1 MRGIHLVATDLDG
14 TFLRDD
20 KTISSANLEALQQ
33 LRDRGVVTVA
43 ATGRNLFKIHEVI
56 PQEVPFDYYVFSSG
70 AGVFDKQK
78 EAHIFGQNL
87 PKESALKL
95 IRYFMA
101 EDLNFHAF
109 WPVPFNHKLWYYRG
123 SEICHEFERY
133 FAFHNSRAYELP
145 AGGEIDSDICQFLV
159 VIPFDE
165 IRFLK
170 MKTYIEQLCPMA
182 RVIRSSSPLHTNYIW
197 LEIFHKDV
205 SKGNG
210 VLHLCNL
217 LGIDPR
223 QTLGIGND
231 YNDIDLLEFTAHA
244 FVTNNAPEII
254 KKQYVLVPSNEEDA
268 FAHVIEKFVQE

>member
-1 MRGIHLVATDLDG
+1 MREIHLVATDLDG

-20 KTISSANLEALQQ
+20 KTISKANLNALQD
-33 LRDRGVVTVA
+33 LRNRGVVTVA

-56 PQEVPFDYYVFSSG
+56 PKEVPFDYYVFSSG
-70 AGVFDKQK
+70 AGVFDKHK
-78 EAHIFGQNL
+78 EKHIFGQNL

-95 IRYFMA
+95 IRYFMD

-109 WPVPFNHKLWYYRG
+109 WPVPNNHKLWYYRG

-133 FAFHNSRAYELP
+133 FAFHNSRSFELP
-145 AGGEIDSDICQFLV
+145 ADGKIDSDVCQFLV
-159 VIPFDE
+159 VIPYDE
-165 IRFLK
+165 ARFMI
-170 MKTYIEQLCPMA
+170 MKSNIEQLCPMA

-210 VLHLCNL
+210 VLHLCNM
-217 LGIDPR
+217 LGIDPQ

-244 FVTNNAPEII
+244 FITNNAPEVI

-268 FAHVIEKFVQE
+268 FAHVIEKFVQS